1 LGGRKPAQSKK
12 KGSDVFFALWR
23 RMPPVNFLPPRKRI
37 MVRAV
42 KDSGAQDAAAKGV
55 RGKRKK
61 TKKQQQKA
69 APTFLL

>member
-1 LGGRKPAQSKK
+1 
-12 KGSDVFFALWR
+12 
-23 RMPPVNFLPPRKRI
+23 MPPVNFLPPRKRI